1 MPQRPPEALRT
12 IAIVGGG
19 SIGVGWSVVFAS
31 AGHPVFVHEPDSKR
45 RREVLPDAL
54 ARLERLAAGGL
65 LPERPAMVVARIRL
79 TETLAEA
86 AATADYVQECA
97 PEQLDLKRDLFR
109 ELDSLAPAA
118 ATLATSSSAVTI
130 DSIAEDLAGRS
141 RCLVVHPAN
150 PPYLLPAV
158 ELVPAAFTAPD
169 VVERTVAL
177 LADAGMSPVVVRR
190 PVEGFVFNRLQ
201 GALLR
206 EAYCLVRD
214 GVASVDDVDRV
225 VRDGLGRRWA
235 VIGPFE
241 TAELNTRGGIEAHA
255 EKLGPAYARMGAER
269 GQDDPWTPDLVARVA
284 GELHDRSPE
293 WSWENRVAWRDEA
306 LIVLERARRASG
318 LFAAGAATH
327 RRFADETENELRA

>member
-1 MPQRPPEALRT
+1 MPQRRSDALRT

-19 SIGVGWSVVFAS
+19 SIGVGWSVVFAT
-31 AGHPVFVHEPDSKR
+31 AGHPVLVHEPDSKR
-45 RREVLPDAL
+45 RHDVLPDAL
-54 ARLERLAAGGL
+54 GRLERLAAGGL
-65 LPERPAMVVARIRL
+65 LPERPEIVAARIRV
-79 TETLAEA
+79 TETLLEAVA
-86 AATADYVQECA
+86 AADHVQECA
-97 PEQLDLKRDLFR
+97 PEQLELKRDLFR
-109 ELDSLAPAA
+109 ELHSLAPAA

-158 ELVPAAFTAPD
+158 ELVPAAFTAPA
-169 VVERTVAL
+169 VVERTAAL
-177 LADAGMSPVVVRR
+177 LAEAWMSPVVVRR

-284 GELHDRSPE
+284 GELHDRFSE
-293 WSWENRVAWRDEA
+293 ATWENRVAWRDEA

-318 LFAAGAATH
+318 LFTAGGAAH
-327 RRFADETENELRA
+327 HPFADETENELRA